1 MTVFKPRI
9 RAAYDSFLDYQARRR
24 AARVLAGLDDGLL
37 KDMGIGRSE
46 IHSRVHGLNRDAE
59 G

>member
-1 MTVFKPRI
+1 MPIFKPRI
-9 RAAYDSFLDYQARRR
+9 RTAYDSLLDYQTRRR
-24 AARVLAGLDDGLL
+24 AARALAGLDDALL

-46 IHSRVHGLNRDAE
+46 IHSRVNGLNRDAE

>member
-1 MTVFKPRI
+1 MPIFTPRI
-9 RAAYDSFLDYQARRR
+9 RAAFDSLLDYQARRR
-24 AARVLAGLDDGLL
+24 AARVLAGLDDALL

-46 IHSRVHGLNRDAE
+46 IRSRVHGLTRDAD

>member
-1 MTVFKPRI
+1 MSPFKPRI
-9 RAAYDSFLDYQARRR
+9 RAAYDSLLDYQARRR
-24 AARVLAGLDDGLL
+24 GVRVLAGLDDAML

-46 IHSRVHGLNRDAE
+46 IHSCVYGLSRDAE

>member
-1 MTVFKPRI
+1 MSTFKPRI
-9 RAAYDSFLDYQARRR
+9 RAACVSLLDYQARRR
-24 AARVLAGLDDGLL
+24 AARVLAGLDDALL

-46 IHSRVHGLNRDAE
+46 IHSRVHGVSRDAE

>member
-1 MTVFKPRI
+1 
-9 RAAYDSFLDYQARRR
+9 
-24 AARVLAGLDDGLL
+24 VLAGLDDGLL

-46 IHSRVHGLNRDAE
+46 IHSRVHAAAREAE